1 MVRLGFFF
9 CTSFSPII
17 LHKKW
22 NFPIKVSSVN
32 VKFAEEI
39 LNGKLHFCPV
49 LLLSKDKVVAELL
62 KVFWSLYCVIVVAL
76 GLAKFTY
83 STIVNG
89 RCDITSFHDR
99 FVAKNPFLYPLKTSE
114 NLGLRR
120 FRGYRKGTF
129 AWNGLSLVN
138 LTLG

>member
-9 CTSFSPII
+9 CTSFSLIR

-32 VKFAEEI
+32 VTKSGEI
-39 LNGKLHFCPV
+39 WWNLQKKSLMENFIFCPV

-62 KVFWSLYCVIVVAL
+62 KVFWSLYRVIVVAL
-76 GLAKFTY
+76 GSAKFTY

-89 RCDITSFHDR
+89 RGDITSFHDR

-114 NLGLRR
+114 NLGL
-120 FRGYRKGTF
+120 K
-129 AWNGLSLVN
+129 
-138 LTLG
+138 TL

>member
-1 MVRLGFFF
+1 MWNLQ
-9 CTSFSPII
+9 
-17 LHKKW
+17 KKSLME
-22 NFPIKVSSVN
+22 NFI
-32 VKFAEEI
+32 
-39 LNGKLHFCPV
+39 FCPV

-89 RCDITSFHDR
+89 KCDITSFHDR